1 MSNYQ
6 AKFKHVAGTF
16 LKEISI
22 NFIVIGQRHYGR
34 VIVIPPRG
42 KKVPEGEDMLAFYRT
57 DVRDRVYFY
66 SHTWQESLS
75 VILALKRFLQVY
87 RLQWFNC
94 FKLKQRKL

>member
-42 KKVPEGEDMLAFYRT
+42 KKVPEGEDMLAFYKPMHVIGST
-57 DVRDRVYFY
+57 SIHTHGK
-66 SHTWQESLS
+66 SHCQSS
-75 VILALKRFLQVY
+75 
-87 RLQWFNC
+87 
-94 FKLKQRKL
+94 